1 MRVGLIRGVVRLW
14 RADRTP
20 YLLMLTLAACVIVG
34 GIVAIVD
41 ALNSKPHPYAYRGRV
56 EYDPVTM
63 RVIAVEGPLRIN
75 AFGRWMEVP
84 AGVRYPIGNGR
95 LDLERGA
102 IVPVEKDR

>member
-14 RADRTP
+14 RSAWTP
-20 YLLMLTLAACVIVG
+20 YLLMLTLAACVIVD
-34 GIVAIVD
+34 AI
-41 ALNSKPHPYAYRGRV
+41 NSKPHAYTYRGRV

-75 AFGRWMEVP
+75 AFGQWMEVP
-84 AGVRYPIGNGR
+84 AGVRYPVGNGR

-102 IVPVEKDR
+102 IVPVEKGE

>member
-1 MRVGLIRGVVRLW
+1 MRVGIIRGVVRLW

-20 YLLMLTLAACVIVG
+20 FLLTLALAACVFIG

-41 ALNSKPHPYAYRGRV
+41 ALNSKPHPYASRGRV

-75 AFGRWMEVP
+75 AFGQWLEVP
-84 AGVRYPIGNGR
+84 AGVRYPVGNGR

>member
-1 MRVGLIRGVVRLW
+1 MRVGIIRGVVRLW

-20 YLLMLTLAACVIVG
+20 YLLMLALAACVSAGTVT
-34 GIVAIVD
+34 AIIIAVTT
-41 ALNSKPHPYAYRGRV
+41 KPHAYANRGRV